1 MEISSSSSQPSTHIA
16 KKAIDEVIIIKQAEK
31 EEIKNNINKSN
42 IDFKKYNFIEEEIE
56 QEEKSKKEVEILS
69 QKKSENIE
77 SSEYE
82 IELRS
87 DSSSDKKT
95 VNNHQNTEQININLN
110 EENNKQVEEKEQIE
124 EKSIKNIASHYCP
137 FNFFEK
143 EKCKNINF
151 KQVNIREFVSA
162 LSSLWKK
169 MSDKEKEP
177 YVKLSENY
185 KKNLIDNYSKDNV
198 EVKFLNK
205 KRKKRT
211 PRISKSEKDENRPM
225 NEQKIKNNEKEV
237 KEGIKGDFSTTVY
250 TTNKYY
256 KKKGIENN
264 IFITKNKENK
274 DDISIS
280 VSNLKE
286 KENSIEVKESEN
298 KNVINEEN
306 KEKNEEEDIKNIKIS
321 DNTLDRFNNYLHS
334 ILIPFVVKSFNFIEN
349 ISNKKISE

>member
-16 KKAIDEVIIIKQAEK
+16 KKAIDEVIIIKKAEK

-42 IDFKKYNFIEEEIE
+42 IDFKKYNFIEEEVE

-250 TTNKYY
+250 TTNK
-256 KKKGIENN
+256 
-264 IFITKNKENK
+264 
-274 DDISIS
+274 
-280 VSNLKE
+280 
-286 KENSIEVKESEN
+286 
-298 KNVINEEN
+298 
-306 KEKNEEEDIKNIKIS
+306 
-321 DNTLDRFNNYLHS
+321 
-334 ILIPFVVKSFNFIEN
+334 
-349 ISNKKISE
+349 